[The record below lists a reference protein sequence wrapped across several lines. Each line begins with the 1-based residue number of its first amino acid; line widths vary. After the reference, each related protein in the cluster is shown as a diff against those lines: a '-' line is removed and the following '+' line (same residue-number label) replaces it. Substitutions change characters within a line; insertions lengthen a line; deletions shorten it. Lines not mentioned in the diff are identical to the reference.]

1 MNGVIRQS
9 KLHWRNYCW
18 RYTWNAGGTLKWVVD
33 PDGRK
38 TDFEYDALGRRTAK
52 VTNKKIT
59 RYLWDG
65 NVLLHEWSYP
75 TAERPQVQVSEL
87 GEVSYELEPTESV
100 TTWVYDEGAYTPI
113 GKLINGER
121 YSIISD
127 YIGRPVQCF
136 NSQGEIVWET
146 DYDIYGR
153 LKNLQGER
161 NFIPFRQ
168 MGQYEDG
175 ELGGLYYNRFR
186 YYDSGSGVYLSQD
199 PIGLAGGMALY
210 GYVFDSNGWVD
221 PLGLFGMPKG
231 GWNYNNMP
239 KIDGHQLHHVIPR
252 SMKNDPVIK
261 AAGFDVDKPTNL
273 IYLPK
278 EKGTHPDRSLH
289 NGWNKGHATY
299 NRDITQELK
308 DIHKMGKTNKWSQ
321 TDYAAAVDD
330 LRNKTRKGLRE
341 GTIKCR

>member
-186 YYDSGSGVYLSQD
+186 YYDSGCGRYISKD
-199 PIGLAGGMALY
+199 PIGLAGGMNLY
-210 GYVFDSNGWVD
+210 AYVEDSNGWVD
-221 PLGLFGMPKG
+221 VFGTDQ
-231 GWNYNNMP
+231 
-239 KIDGHQLHHVIPR
+239 I
-252 SMKNDPVIK
+252 SFK
-261 AAGFDVDKPTNL
+261 AAFRLAKRNLGIPKNVNTPNPIKVFDRQFENRTVWPF
-273 IYLPK
+273 
-278 EKGTHPDRSLH
+278 EGE
-289 NGWNKGHATY
+289 NKGKFIVMHQDDKFGRSQHLHTATSMDGRVDPTEPGKY
-299 NRDITQELK
+299 NQHKGHIPEDIK
-308 DIHKMGKTNKWSQ
+308 GFKGKI
-321 TDYAAAVDD
+321 
-330 LRNKTRKGLRE
+330 KG
-341 GTIKCR
+341 CN